1 MSKNRFN
8 YLPRPISVKNNY
20 KSLQKCKKLVDEL
33 ELKQDSEIEHV
44 HFIRRNNLVNLSKS
58 SELNKTGVE

>member
-1 MSKNRFN
+1 MSKNRFKFAQTDKCKK
-8 YLPRPISVKNNY
+8 IKA
-20 KSLQKCKKLVDEL
+20 CKKLVDEL